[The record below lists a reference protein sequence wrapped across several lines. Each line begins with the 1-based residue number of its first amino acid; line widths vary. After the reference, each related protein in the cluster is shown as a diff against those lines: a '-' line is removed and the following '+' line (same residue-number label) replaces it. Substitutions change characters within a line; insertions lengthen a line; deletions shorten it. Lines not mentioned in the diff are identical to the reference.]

1 MLDLHIFKKILSP
14 SVFVHSPTAHVPNAG
29 LGHALASSDATL
41 DLRICRLFF
50 STFPFMAEKTLLL
63 LDSFALAFR
72 MFYAYSQN
80 PLVNSKGEDVSMM
93 HGYWGAVLRILA
105 KHKPTHFAI
114 ARDVAHTK
122 TFRHELYPDYKA
134 NRGPMPEE
142 MAAQMPLLCES
153 MEASGIPLLSEP
165 GYEADDVMASAAE
178 AAVNAGFDHVVIISK
193 DKDMSQIVTDKIHL
207 FHLEKGAD
215 GIDFGPQQVLE
226 KYGIPPEKI
235 RDYLALMGDSSD
247 NVPGVPKVG
256 PKTAIQLLTEY
267 GDMDN
272 IYANLD
278 NIKKKGL
285 HDNLANN
292 KEQAFLSR
300 ELVTLQTK
308 RAYHGNLDAL
318 EFCGL
323 HSDTLEGIFR
333 EHEINSLI
341 RLLENVPSK
350 TGFVR
355 NEDGSDEGSNSS
367 ECGCNDES
375 GDSAKVQKASF
386 PADLPPTYICVD
398 NEKIFEQMKKEF
410 DAATEIGIDTET
422 DGLDPMQCNIVGLC
436 LAAAEKDGSV
446 PKGYYVPLG
455 HTDDIGFPYPSGK
468 GGNFDFNVIKNWL
481 IDFWHDSCEPA
492 TEKSSDSS
500 DNKQRRALVFHNAKF
515 DLHVLARTF
524 GLTQKEIDSA
534 NIVDTLIAAWML
546 SPGQTG
552 LGLDNQVM
560 QLLQHEMIPIENLIG
575 RGKNQITFNR
585 VNIKDATEYGAE
597 DAVYTLRLWKPLRT
611 KLQKYDYEKYF
622 FSQEMP
628 LLKVLYQMEG
638 VGAFVDTKI
647 LKKLETDLQH
657 RIEKLEKEICDMAGC
672 EFNIGSPKQLGEVL
686 FDTLGLPEIKK
697 RSTDAAVLEELSFRA
712 AHPIVFAVIEYRE
725 LKKMQSTYVSVLPTL
740 VNPDTKRIHTSFIQW
755 GTATGRLSSR
765 DPNLQNIPVRSELGK
780 QIRAAF
786 VPQNPSNVILAVDY
800 SQIELR
806 MLAHLS
812 GDEALIESY
821 KEGIDIHART
831 AAAINRVNIDDVTAD
846 MRRDAKVVNF
856 GVLYGM
862 TAFRLSR
869 DLKIPMGQAKS
880 FIDGYFEMYQ
890 GVQKFIED
898 TKAAAHRDGYVET
911 LSGRRRYI
919 AGIDSSDRMESQMA
933 ERMAVN
939 TPVQGSAADL
949 IKIAMIRIQK
959 RINDENL
966 PLRMMLQVHDEL
978 VFECPKDQV
987 EELSAMVKSEM
998 EGAMELKVPLVASVG
1013 FGKNWL
1019 EAH

>member
-1 MLDLHIFKKILSP
+1 
-14 SVFVHSPTAHVPNAG
+14 
-29 LGHALASSDATL
+29 
-41 DLRICRLFF
+41 
-50 STFPFMAEKTLLL
+50 MAEKTLLL

-178 AAVNAGFDHVVIISK
+178 AAVKAGFDHVVIISK

-318 EFCGL
+318 EFCGI
-323 HSDTLEGIFR
+323 HSDTLENIFR

-355 NEDGSDEGSNSS
+355 KDDSDGDESRGTFEGSSDNA
-367 ECGCNDES
+367 S
-375 GDSAKVQKASF
+375 GDSAKVTKASF
-386 PADLPPTYICVD
+386 PADIPPTYICVD
-398 NEKIFEQMKKEF
+398 SDETFEQMKKEF
-410 DAATEIGIDTET
+410 DKATEIGIDTET
-422 DGLDPMQCNIVGLC
+422 DGLDPMQCSIVGLC
-436 LAAAEKDGSV
+436 LAATAKDGSV
-446 PKGYYVPLG
+446 PKGYYIPLG
-455 HTDDIGFPYPSGK
+455 HTDDIGFPYPAGK
-468 GGNFDFNVIKNWL
+468 GGNFDFNATKKWFIE
-481 IDFWHDSCEPA
+481 FWNDSCD
-492 TEKSSDSS
+492 TK
-500 DNKQRRALVFHNAKF
+500 RALVFHNAKF

-524 GLTQKEIDSA
+524 GLTQKQIDSA
-534 NIVDTLIAAWML
+534 NIIDTLIAAWML

-585 VNIKDATEYGAE
+585 TPIKDATEYGAE
-597 DAVYTLRLWKPLRT
+597 DAVYTLRLWAPLRA

-765 DPNLQNIPVRSELGK
+765 DPNLQNIPVRSDLGK

-786 VPQNPSNVILAVDY
+786 VPQNPNNVILAVDY

-831 AAAINRVNIDDVTAD
+831 AAAINRVSLENVTAD

-869 DLKIPMGQAKS
+869 DLKIPMAQAKS

-890 GVQKFIED
+890 GVQKFIDE

-987 EELSAMVKSEM
+987 EKLSQMVKSEM

>member
-1 MLDLHIFKKILSP
+1 MP
-14 SVFVHSPTAHVPNAG
+14 
-29 LGHALASSDATL
+29 
-41 DLRICRLFF
+41 
-50 STFPFMAEKTLLL
+50 EKTLLL
-63 LDSFALAFR
+63 LDSYALAFR

-80 PLVNSKGEDVSMM
+80 PLKNSQGEEVSMM

-142 MAAQMPLLCES
+142 MAAQMPLLGES
-153 MEASGIPLLSEP
+153 LEASGIPLLSEP
-165 GYEADDVMASAAE
+165 GYEADDVMASTAM
-178 AAVNAGFDHVVIISK
+178 AAVEAGFDHVVILSK

-207 FHLEKGAD
+207 FHLTKGAD
-215 GIDFGPQQVLE
+215 GIDFGPEQVLE
-226 KYGIPPEKI
+226 KYGLPPEKI
-235 RDYLALMGDSSD
+235 RDYLALMGDASD

-256 PKTAIQLLTEY
+256 PKTAIQLLNDF

-272 IYANLD
+272 LYANLD
-278 NIKKKGL
+278 KVTKKGL
-285 HDNLANN
+285 HDNLENN
-292 KEQAFLSR
+292 REKAFLSR

-308 RAYHGNLDAL
+308 RAFSGNLDTL
-318 EFCGL
+318 EYNGL
-323 HSDTLEGIFR
+323 HVDTLAQMFKD
-333 EHEINSLI
+333 HEINSLL
-341 RLLENVPSK
+341 RLLEGIPSK

-355 NEDGSDEGSNSS
+355 ESDGTGSADGLTGA
-367 ECGCNDES
+367 EVERAD
-375 GDSAKVQKASF
+375 F
-386 PADLPPTYICVD
+386 PVDVPPTYICVD
-398 NEKIFEQMKKEF
+398 TDEIFEQMKAEF
-410 DAATEIGIDTET
+410 AAASAVGIDTET
-422 DGLDPMQCNIVGLC
+422 DGLDPMQCNLVGLC
-436 LAAAEKDGSV
+436 LSADPA
-446 PKGYYVPLG
+446 KGYYIPLG
-455 HTDDIGFPYPSGK
+455 HSDEIGFPLSTGPK
-468 GGNFDFNVIKNWL
+468 GNYDLNKVKAWFSEFI
-481 IDFWHDSCEPA
+481 A
-492 TEKSSDSS
+492 
-500 DNKQRRALVFHNAKF
+500 DNSRELVFHNAKF

-524 GLTQKEIDSA
+524 KIPQNAIDNA
-534 NIVDTLIAAWML
+534 NLIDTLIAAWML
-546 SPGQTG
+546 SPGQSG

-560 QLLQHEMIPIENLIG
+560 QRLQHEMIPIENLIG

-597 DAVYTLRLWKPLRT
+597 DAVYTLRLWEPLKKELE
-611 KLQKYDYEKYF
+611 KLDYVKYF
-622 FSQEMP
+622 FEQEMP
-628 LLKVLYQMEG
+628 LLKVLFQMESVG
-638 VGAFVDTKI
+638 VAIDVPA
-647 LKKLETDLQH
+647 LKTLEQELQR
-657 RIEKLEKEICDMAGC
+657 RIENLEKEICDMAGF

-697 RSTDAAVLEELSFRA
+697 RSTDAVVLEELSYKA
-712 AHPIVFAVIEYRE
+712 PHPIVFAVIEYRE
-725 LKKMQSTYVSVLPTL
+725 LKKMQSTYITVLPTL

-765 DPNLQNIPVRSELGK
+765 DPNLQNIPVRSDLGK
-780 QIRAAF
+780 KIRASF
-786 VPQNPSNVILAVDY
+786 VPQSKDNVILAVDY

-831 AAAINRVNIDDVTAD
+831 AAAIYGVKLDEVNSD

-869 DLKIPMGQAKS
+869 DLKIPMSQAKD
-880 FIDGYFEMYQ
+880 FITGYFDMYK
-890 GVQKFIED
+890 GVQQYIED
-898 TKAAAHRDGYVET
+898 IKAAAHRDGYVET

-959 RINDENL
+959 RINEENL
-966 PLRMMLQVHDEL
+966 PLKMMLQVHDEL
-978 VFECPKDQV
+978 VFECPRDQV
-987 EELSAMVKSEM
+987 EPMSQMVKAEM
-998 EGAMELKVPLVASVG
+998 EGAMQLKVPLVASVG
-1013 FGKNWL
+1013 FGENWL

>member
-1 MLDLHIFKKILSP
+1 MP
-14 SVFVHSPTAHVPNAG
+14 
-29 LGHALASSDATL
+29 
-41 DLRICRLFF
+41 
-50 STFPFMAEKTLLL
+50 EKTLLL
-63 LDSFALAFR
+63 LDSYALAFR

-80 PLVNSKGEDVSMM
+80 PLKNSQGEEVSMM

-142 MAAQMPLLCES
+142 MAAQMPLLGES
-153 MEASGIPLLSEP
+153 LEASGIPLLSEP
-165 GYEADDVMASAAE
+165 GYEADDVMASTAM
-178 AAVNAGFDHVVIISK
+178 AAVEAGFDHVVILSK
-193 DKDMSQIVTDKIHL
+193 DKDMSQIVSDKIHL
-207 FHLEKGAD
+207 FHLTKGAD
-215 GIDFGPQQVLE
+215 GIDFGPEQVFE
-226 KYGIPPEKI
+226 KYGLPPEKI
-235 RDYLALMGDSSD
+235 RDYLALMGDASD

-256 PKTAIQLLTEY
+256 PKTAIQLLNDF

-272 IYANLD
+272 LYANLD
-278 NIKKKGL
+278 KVTKKGL
-285 HDNLANN
+285 HDNLENN
-292 KEQAFLSR
+292 REKAFLSR

-308 RAYHGNLDAL
+308 RAFSGNLDTL
-318 EFCGL
+318 EYNGL
-323 HSDTLEGIFR
+323 HVDTLAQMFKD
-333 EHEINSLI
+333 HEINSLL
-341 RLLENVPSK
+341 RLLEGIPSK

-355 NEDGSDEGSNSS
+355 ESDGTESS
-367 ECGCNDES
+367 
-375 GDSAKVQKASF
+375 DSANGDAVVSADF
-386 PADLPPTYICVD
+386 PVDVPPTYICVD
-398 NEKIFEQMKKEF
+398 TDEIFEQMKAEF
-410 DAATEIGIDTET
+410 AVASTVGIDTET
-422 DGLDPMQCNIVGLC
+422 DGLDPMQCNLVGLC
-436 LAAAEKDGSV
+436 LSADPA
-446 PKGYYVPLG
+446 KGYYIPLG
-455 HTDDIGFPYPSGK
+455 HSDEIGFPLSTGPK
-468 GGNFDFNVIKNWL
+468 GNYDL
-481 IDFWHDSCEPA
+481 
-492 TEKSSDSS
+492 
-500 DNKQRRALVFHNAKF
+500 NKVKAWFSEFIQSPRELVFHNAKF

-524 GLTQKEIDSA
+524 KIPQSAIDNA
-534 NIVDTLIAAWML
+534 NLIDTLIAAWML
-546 SPGQTG
+546 SPGQSG

-560 QLLQHEMIPIENLIG
+560 QRLQHEMIPIENLIG

-597 DAVYTLRLWKPLRT
+597 DAVYTLRLWEPLRRELE
-611 KLQKYDYEKYF
+611 KLDYVKYF
-622 FSQEMP
+622 FEQEMP
-628 LLKVLYQMEG
+628 LLKVLFQMESVG
-638 VGAFVDTKI
+638 VAIDVPA
-647 LKKLETDLQH
+647 LKTLEQELQR
-657 RIEKLEKEICDMAGC
+657 RIENLEKEICDMAGF

-697 RSTDAAVLEELSFRA
+697 RSTDAVVLEELSFKA
-712 AHPIVFAVIEYRE
+712 PHPIVFAVIEYRE
-725 LKKMQSTYVSVLPTL
+725 LKKMQSTYITVLPTL

-765 DPNLQNIPVRSELGK
+765 DPNLQNIPVRSDLGK
-780 QIRAAF
+780 KIRASF
-786 VPQNPSNVILAVDY
+786 VPQSKDNVILAVDY

-831 AAAINRVNIDDVTAD
+831 AAAIYGVKLDEVNSD

-869 DLKIPMGQAKS
+869 DLKIPMSQAKD
-880 FIDGYFEMYQ
+880 FITGYFDMYQ
-890 GVQKFIED
+890 GVQQYIED
-898 TKAAAHRDGYVET
+898 IKAAAHRDGYVET

-959 RINDENL
+959 RINEENL
-966 PLRMMLQVHDEL
+966 PLKMMLQVHDEL
-978 VFECPKDQV
+978 VFECPRDQV
-987 EELSAMVKSEM
+987 EPMSQMVKAEM
-998 EGAMELKVPLVASVG
+998 EGAMQLKVPLVASVG
-1013 FGKNWL
+1013 FGENWL
-1019 EAH
+1019 VAH

>member
-1 MLDLHIFKKILSP
+1 MP
-14 SVFVHSPTAHVPNAG
+14 
-29 LGHALASSDATL
+29 
-41 DLRICRLFF
+41 
-50 STFPFMAEKTLLL
+50 EKTLLL
-63 LDSFALAFR
+63 LDSYALAFR

-80 PLVNSKGEDVSMM
+80 PLKNSQGEEVSMM

-142 MAAQMPLLCES
+142 MAAQMPLLGES
-153 MEASGIPLLSEP
+153 LEASGIPLLSEP
-165 GYEADDVMASAAE
+165 GYEADDVMASTAM
-178 AAVNAGFDHVVIISK
+178 AAVEAGFDHVVILSK

-207 FHLEKGAD
+207 FHLTKGAD
-215 GIDFGPQQVLE
+215 GIDFGPEQVLE
-226 KYGIPPEKI
+226 KYGLPPEKI
-235 RDYLALMGDSSD
+235 RDYLALMGDASD

-256 PKTAIQLLTEY
+256 PKTAIQLLNDF

-272 IYANLD
+272 LYANLD
-278 NIKKKGL
+278 KVTKKGL
-285 HDNLANN
+285 HDNLENN
-292 KEQAFLSR
+292 REKAFLSR

-308 RAYHGNLDAL
+308 RAFSGNLDTL
-318 EFCGL
+318 EYNGL
-323 HSDTLEGIFR
+323 HVDTLAQMFKD
-333 EHEINSLI
+333 HEINSLL
-341 RLLENVPSK
+341 RLLEGIPSK

-355 NEDGSDEGSNSS
+355 ESDGTESS
-367 ECGCNDES
+367 
-375 GDSAKVQKASF
+375 DSANGDAVVSADF
-386 PADLPPTYICVD
+386 PVDVPPTYICVD
-398 NEKIFEQMKKEF
+398 TDEIFEQMKAEF
-410 DAATEIGIDTET
+410 AVASTVGIDTET
-422 DGLDPMQCNIVGLC
+422 DGLDPMQCNLVGLC
-436 LAAAEKDGSV
+436 LSADPA
-446 PKGYYVPLG
+446 KGYYIPLG
-455 HTDDIGFPYPSGK
+455 HSDEIGFPLSTGPK
-468 GGNFDFNVIKNWL
+468 GNYDL
-481 IDFWHDSCEPA
+481 
-492 TEKSSDSS
+492 
-500 DNKQRRALVFHNAKF
+500 NKVKAWFSEFIQSPRELVFHNAKF

-524 GLTQKEIDSA
+524 KIPQSAIDNA
-534 NIVDTLIAAWML
+534 NLIDTLIAAWML
-546 SPGQTG
+546 SPGQSG

-560 QLLQHEMIPIENLIG
+560 QRLQHEMIPIENLIG

-597 DAVYTLRLWKPLRT
+597 DAVYTLRLWEPLRRELE
-611 KLQKYDYEKYF
+611 KLDYVKYF
-622 FSQEMP
+622 FEQEMP
-628 LLKVLYQMEG
+628 LLKVLFQMESVG
-638 VGAFVDTKI
+638 VAIDVPA
-647 LKKLETDLQH
+647 LKTLEQELQR
-657 RIEKLEKEICDMAGC
+657 RIENLEKEICDMAGF

-697 RSTDAAVLEELSFRA
+697 RSTDAVVLEELSFKA
-712 AHPIVFAVIEYRE
+712 PHPIVFAVIEYRE
-725 LKKMQSTYVSVLPTL
+725 LKKMQSTYITVLPTL

-765 DPNLQNIPVRSELGK
+765 DPNLQNIPVRSDLGK
-780 QIRAAF
+780 KIRASF
-786 VPQNPSNVILAVDY
+786 VPQSKDNVILAVDY

-831 AAAINRVNIDDVTAD
+831 AAAIYGVKLDEVNSD

-869 DLKIPMGQAKS
+869 DLKIPMSQAKD
-880 FIDGYFEMYQ
+880 FITGYFDMYQ
-890 GVQKFIED
+890 GVQQYIED
-898 TKAAAHRDGYVET
+898 IKAAAHRDGYVET

-959 RINDENL
+959 RINEENL
-966 PLRMMLQVHDEL
+966 PLKMMLQVHDEL
-978 VFECPKDQV
+978 VFECPRDQV
-987 EELSAMVKSEM
+987 EPMSQMVKAEM
-998 EGAMELKVPLVASVG
+998 EGAMQLKVPLVASVG
-1013 FGKNWL
+1013 FGENWL
-1019 EAH
+1019 VAH

>member
-1 MLDLHIFKKILSP
+1 
-14 SVFVHSPTAHVPNAG
+14 
-29 LGHALASSDATL
+29 
-41 DLRICRLFF
+41 
-50 STFPFMAEKTLLL
+50 MAEKTLLL
-63 LDSFALAFR
+63 LDSYALAFR

-80 PLVNSKGEDVSMM
+80 PLKNSKDEDVSMM

-142 MAAQMPLLCES
+142 MAAQMPLLGES
-153 MEASGIPLLSEP
+153 LEASGIPLLSEP
-165 GYEADDVMASAAE
+165 GYEADDVMASTAVAAAE
-178 AAVNAGFDHVVIISK
+178 AGFDRILIISK
-193 DKDMSQIVTDKIHL
+193 DKDMSQIVNDKIHL

-215 GIDFGPQQVLE
+215 GIDFGPEQVVE
-226 KYGIPPEKI
+226 KYGLPPEKI
-235 RDYLALMGDSSD
+235 RDYLALMGDASD

-256 PKTAIQLLTEY
+256 PKTAIQLLEEF

-272 IYANLD
+272 IYANID

-292 KEQAFLSR
+292 REQAFLSR

-308 RAYHGNLDAL
+308 RAFSGNLDAL
-318 EFCGL
+318 EYNGI
-323 HSDTLEGIFR
+323 HVDTLAEMFK
-333 EHEINSLI
+333 EHEINSLL
-341 RLLENVPSK
+341 RLLENIPSK
-350 TGFVR
+350 TGFVKG
-355 NEDGSDEGSNSS
+355 EGSD
-367 ECGCNDES
+367 
-375 GDSAKVQKASF
+375 SASAVDGAAAEVVR
-386 PADLPPTYICVD
+386 ADFDLPKDVPPTYICVD
-398 NEKIFEQMKKEF
+398 SSEVFEQMKSEF
-410 DAATEIGIDTET
+410 AASSLIGVDTET

-436 LAAAEKDGSV
+436 LAATDSSDPDGKVS
-446 PKGYYVPLG
+446 KGYYIPLN
-455 HTDDIGFPYPSGK
+455 HTDEIGFPLPAGK
-468 GGNFDFNVIKNWL
+468 NGNFDLNLAKNWFVEL
-481 IDFWHDSCEPA
+481 FTDAIPVNEGQP
-492 TEKSSDSS
+492 
-500 DNKQRRALVFHNAKF
+500 RRAFVFHNAKF
-515 DLHVLARTF
+515 DLHVLARAF
-524 GLTQKEIDSA
+524 GLTIAQIEKA
-534 NIVDTLIAAWML
+534 NIIDTLIAAWML
-546 SPGQTG
+546 SPGATG

-560 QLLQHEMIPIENLIG
+560 QILQHEMIPIENLIG

-585 VNIKDATEYGAE
+585 VPVKAATEYGAE
-597 DAVYTLRLWKPLRT
+597 DAVYTLRLWAPLQK
-611 KLQKYDYEKYF
+611 KLQAYDYERYF
-622 FSQEMP
+622 FEQEMP
-628 LLKVLYQMEG
+628 LLKVLFQMETEG
-638 VGAFVDTKI
+638 IAIDVPT
-647 LKKLETDLQH
+647 LKRLEQELER
-657 RIEKLEKEICDMAGC
+657 RIQNLEKEICDMAGC

-697 RSTDAAVLEELSFRA
+697 RSTDAAVLEELSFKT
-712 AHPIVFAVIEYRE
+712 AHPIVFSIIEYRE
-725 LKKMQSTYVSVLPTL
+725 LKKMQSTYISVLPTL
-740 VNPDTKRIHTSFIQW
+740 VNPETKRIHTSFIQW

-765 DPNLQNIPVRSELGK
+765 DPNLQNIPVRSDLGK
-780 QIRAAF
+780 KIRAAF
-786 VPQNPSNVILAVDY
+786 VPQNPDNVILAVDY

-812 GDEALIESY
+812 GDEALIDSY
-821 KEGIDIHART
+821 KNEIDIHART
-831 AAAINRVNIDDVTAD
+831 AAAIYGVPLENVTSD

-869 DLKIPMGQAKS
+869 DLKIPMGQAKD
-880 FIDGYFEMYQ
+880 FITGYFDMYQ
-890 GVQKFIED
+890 GVQNFID
-898 TKAAAHRDGYVET
+898 STKACAHRDGYVET

-959 RINDENL
+959 RINDEQL

-987 EELSAMVKSEM
+987 DTLAAMVKSEM
-998 EGAMELKVPLVASVG
+998 ENAMQLQVPLVASVG
-1013 FGKNWL
+1013 FGENWL
-1019 EAH
+1019 IAH

>member
-1 MLDLHIFKKILSP
+1 MP
-14 SVFVHSPTAHVPNAG
+14 
-29 LGHALASSDATL
+29 
-41 DLRICRLFF
+41 
-50 STFPFMAEKTLLL
+50 EKTLLL
-63 LDSFALAFR
+63 LDSYALAFR

-80 PLVNSKGEDVSMM
+80 PLKNSQGEEVSMM

-142 MAAQMPLLCES
+142 MAAQMPLLGES
-153 MEASGIPLLSEP
+153 LEASGIPLLSEP
-165 GYEADDVMASAAE
+165 GYEADDVMASTAM
-178 AAVNAGFDHVVIISK
+178 AAVEAGFDHVVILSK

-207 FHLEKGAD
+207 FHLTKGAD
-215 GIDFGPQQVLE
+215 GIDFGPEQVLE
-226 KYGIPPEKI
+226 KYGLPPEKI
-235 RDYLALMGDSSD
+235 RDYLALMGDTSD

-256 PKTAIQLLTEY
+256 PKTAIQLLNDF

-272 IYANLD
+272 LYANLD
-278 NIKKKGL
+278 KVTKKGL
-285 HDNLANN
+285 HDNLENN
-292 KEQAFLSR
+292 REKAFLSR

-308 RAYHGNLDAL
+308 RAFSGNLDTL
-318 EFCGL
+318 EYNGL
-323 HSDTLEGIFR
+323 HVDTLAQMFKD
-333 EHEINSLI
+333 HEINSLL
-341 RLLENVPSK
+341 RLLEGIPSK

-355 NEDGSDEGSNSS
+355 ESDGTESS
-367 ECGCNDES
+367 
-375 GDSAKVQKASF
+375 DSANGDAVVSADF
-386 PADLPPTYICVD
+386 PVDVPPTYICVD
-398 NEKIFEQMKKEF
+398 TDEIFEQMKAEF
-410 DAATEIGIDTET
+410 AAASTVGIDTET
-422 DGLDPMQCNIVGLC
+422 DGLDPMQCNLVGLC
-436 LAAAEKDGSV
+436 LSADPA
-446 PKGYYVPLG
+446 KGYYIPLG
-455 HTDDIGFPYPSGK
+455 HSDEIGFPLPTGPK
-468 GGNFDFNVIKNWL
+468 GNYDL
-481 IDFWHDSCEPA
+481 
-492 TEKSSDSS
+492 
-500 DNKQRRALVFHNAKF
+500 NKVKAWFSEFIQSPRELVFHNAKF

-524 GLTQKEIDSA
+524 KIPQSAIDNA
-534 NIVDTLIAAWML
+534 NLIDTLIAAWML
-546 SPGQTG
+546 SPGQSG

-560 QLLQHEMIPIENLIG
+560 QRLQHEMIPIENLIG

-597 DAVYTLRLWKPLRT
+597 DAVYTLRLWEPLRRELE
-611 KLQKYDYEKYF
+611 KLDYVKYF
-622 FSQEMP
+622 FEQEMP
-628 LLKVLYQMEG
+628 LLKVLFQMESVG
-638 VGAFVDTKI
+638 VAIDVPA
-647 LKKLETDLQH
+647 LKTLEQELQR
-657 RIEKLEKEICDMAGC
+657 RIENLEKEICDMAGF

-697 RSTDAAVLEELSFRA
+697 RSTDAVVLEELSFKA
-712 AHPIVFAVIEYRE
+712 PHPIVFAVIEYRE
-725 LKKMQSTYVSVLPTL
+725 LKKMQSTYITVLPTL

-765 DPNLQNIPVRSELGK
+765 DPNLQNIPVRSDLGK
-780 QIRAAF
+780 KIRASF
-786 VPQNPSNVILAVDY
+786 VPQSKDNVILAVDY

-831 AAAINRVNIDDVTAD
+831 AAAIYGVKLDEVNSD

-869 DLKIPMGQAKS
+869 DLKIPMSQAKD
-880 FIDGYFEMYQ
+880 FITGYFDMYQ
-890 GVQKFIED
+890 GVQQYIED
-898 TKAAAHRDGYVET
+898 IKAAAHRDGYVET

-959 RINDENL
+959 RINAEHL
-966 PLRMMLQVHDEL
+966 PLKMMLQVHDEL
-978 VFECPKDQV
+978 VFECPRDQV
-987 EELSAMVKSEM
+987 EPMSQMVKAEM
-998 EGAMELKVPLVASVG
+998 EGAMQLKVPLVASVG
-1013 FGKNWL
+1013 FGENWL

>member
-1 MLDLHIFKKILSP
+1 MS
-14 SVFVHSPTAHVPNAG
+14 
-29 LGHALASSDATL
+29 
-41 DLRICRLFF
+41 
-50 STFPFMAEKTLLL
+50 EKTLLL
-63 LDSFALAFR
+63 LDSYALAFR

-122 TFRHELYPDYKA
+122 TFRHDLYPDYKA

-142 MAAQMPLLCES
+142 MAVQMPLLGES
-153 MEASGIPLLSEP
+153 LDASGIPLLSEP
-165 GYEADDVMASAAE
+165 GYEADDVMASVAT
-178 AAVNAGFDHVVIISK
+178 AAVEAGFDHVVILSK
-193 DKDMSQIVTDKIHL
+193 DKDMSQIVSDKIHL
-207 FHLEKGAD
+207 FHLTKGAD
-215 GIDFGPQQVLE
+215 GIDFGPAQVVE
-226 KYGIPPEKI
+226 KYGLPPEKI
-235 RDYLALMGDSSD
+235 RDYLALMGDASD

-256 PKTAIQLLTEY
+256 PKTAIQLLTDY

-272 IYANLD
+272 LYANLD
-278 NIKKKGL
+278 KITKKGL

-292 KEQAFLSR
+292 REKAFLSR

-308 RAYHGNLDAL
+308 RAFSGNLDAL
-318 EFCGL
+318 EYNGI
-323 HSDTLEGIFR
+323 HVDTLAGIFKD
-333 EHEINSLI
+333 HEINSLL
-341 RLLENVPSK
+341 RLLENVPGK
-350 TGFVR
+350 AGFVR
-355 NEDGSDEGSNSS
+355 NEDSVGDAASDAAEGV
-367 ECGCNDES
+367 EMAD
-375 GDSAKVQKASF
+375 F
-386 PADLPPTYICVD
+386 PATTPKDILPEYICVD
-398 NEKIFEQMKKEF
+398 NEKKFEQMKEEF
-410 DAATEIGIDTET
+410 AAASEIGVDTET
-422 DGLDPMQCNIVGLC
+422 DGLDSMTCKLVGLC
-436 LAAAEKDGSV
+436 LAAANQDGSV
-446 PKGYYVPLG
+446 TKGYYIPLG
-455 HTDDIGFPYPSGK
+455 HTDDIGFPL
-468 GGNFDFNVIKNWL
+468 GNFDEAAVKKWFL
-481 IDFWHDSCEPA
+481 AFWDESCEVMEGKP
-492 TEKSSDSS
+492 
-500 DNKQRRALVFHNAKF
+500 RRALVFHNAKF
-515 DLHVLARTF
+515 DLHVLARNL
-524 GLTQKEIDSA
+524 GLTLEQIGA
-534 NIVDTLIAAWML
+534 AQIVDTLIAAWML

-560 QLLQHEMIPIENLIG
+560 QRLQHEMIPIENLIG

-585 VNIKDATEYGAE
+585 VPVKAAAEYGAE
-597 DAVYTLRLWKPLRT
+597 DAVYTLRLWAP
-611 KLQKYDYEKYF
+611 LQKELQKMDYEKF
-622 FSQEMP
+622 FYSQEMP

-638 VGAFVDTKI
+638 VGAFVDTAA
-647 LKKLETDLQH
+647 LKSLEVELER
-657 RIEKLEKEICDMAGC
+657 RIQNLEKEICDMAGL

-686 FDTLGLPEIKK
+686 FDTLGLPQIKK
-697 RSTDAAVLEELSFRA
+697 RSTDAAVLEELSEKA
-712 AHPIVFAVIEYRE
+712 PHPIVFAIIEYRE
-725 LKKMQSTYVSVLPTL
+725 LKKMQSTYITVLPTL
-740 VNPDTKRIHTSFIQW
+740 VNRETKRIHTSFIQW

-765 DPNLQNIPVRSELGK
+765 DPNLQNIPVRSDLGK
-780 QIRAAF
+780 KIRAAF
-786 VPQNPSNVILAVDY
+786 VPQDENNVILAVDY

-831 AAAINRVNIDDVTAD
+831 AAAIYGINLEGVTAD

-869 DLKIPMGQAKS
+869 DLKIPMSQARD
-880 FIDGYFEMYQ
+880 FIDGYFGMYR
-890 GVQKFIED
+890 GVQKFIDD

-949 IKIAMIRIQK
+949 IKIAMIRIQE
-959 RINDENL
+959 RINREKL
-966 PLRMMLQVHDEL
+966 PLKMMLQVHDEL
-978 VFECPKDQV
+978 VFECPKDRL
-987 EELSAMVKSEM
+987 EELSAMVKAEM

-1013 FGKNWL
+1013 YGKNWL

>member
-1 MLDLHIFKKILSP
+1 MP
-14 SVFVHSPTAHVPNAG
+14 
-29 LGHALASSDATL
+29 
-41 DLRICRLFF
+41 
-50 STFPFMAEKTLLL
+50 EKTLLL
-63 LDSFALAFR
+63 LDSYALAFR

-80 PLVNSKGEDVSMM
+80 PLKNSQGEEVSMM

-142 MAAQMPLLCES
+142 MAAQMPLLGES
-153 MEASGIPLLSEP
+153 LEASGIPLLSEP
-165 GYEADDVMASAAE
+165 GYEADDVMASTAM
-178 AAVNAGFDHVVIISK
+178 AAVEAGFDHVVILSK

-207 FHLEKGAD
+207 FHLTKGAD
-215 GIDFGPQQVLE
+215 GIDFGPEQVLE
-226 KYGIPPEKI
+226 KYGLPPEKI
-235 RDYLALMGDSSD
+235 RDYLALMGDASD

-256 PKTAIQLLTEY
+256 PKTAIQLLNDF

-272 IYANLD
+272 LYANLD
-278 NIKKKGL
+278 KVTKKGL
-285 HDNLANN
+285 HDNLENN
-292 KEQAFLSR
+292 REKAFLSR

-308 RAYHGNLDAL
+308 RAFSGNLDTL
-318 EFCGL
+318 EYNGL
-323 HSDTLEGIFR
+323 HVDTLAQMFKD
-333 EHEINSLI
+333 HEINSLL
-341 RLLENVPSK
+341 RLLEGIPSK

-355 NEDGSDEGSNSS
+355 ESDGTESS
-367 ECGCNDES
+367 
-375 GDSAKVQKASF
+375 DSANGDAVVSADF
-386 PADLPPTYICVD
+386 PVDVPPTYICVD
-398 NEKIFEQMKKEF
+398 TDEIFEQMKAEF
-410 DAATEIGIDTET
+410 AAASTVGIDTET
-422 DGLDPMQCNIVGLC
+422 DGLDPMQCNLVGLC
-436 LAAAEKDGSV
+436 LSADPA
-446 PKGYYVPLG
+446 KGYYIPLG
-455 HTDDIGFPYPSGK
+455 HSDEIGFPLPTGPK
-468 GGNFDFNVIKNWL
+468 GNYDL
-481 IDFWHDSCEPA
+481 
-492 TEKSSDSS
+492 
-500 DNKQRRALVFHNAKF
+500 NKVKAWFSEFIQSPRELVFHNAKF
-515 DLHVLARTF
+515 DLHVLARAF
-524 GLTQKEIDSA
+524 KIPQSVIDNA
-534 NIVDTLIAAWML
+534 NLIDTLIAAWML
-546 SPGQTG
+546 SPGQSG

-560 QLLQHEMIPIENLIG
+560 QRLQHEMIPIENLIG

-597 DAVYTLRLWKPLRT
+597 DAVYTLRLWEPLKKELE
-611 KLQKYDYEKYF
+611 KLDYVKYF
-622 FSQEMP
+622 FEQEMP
-628 LLKVLYQMEG
+628 LLKVLFQMESVG
-638 VGAFVDTKI
+638 VAIDVPA
-647 LKKLETDLQH
+647 LKTLEQELQR
-657 RIEKLEKEICDMAGC
+657 RIENLEKEICDMAGF

-697 RSTDAAVLEELSFRA
+697 RSTDAVVLEELSFKA
-712 AHPIVFAVIEYRE
+712 PHPIVFAVIEYRE
-725 LKKMQSTYVSVLPTL
+725 LKKMQSTYITVLPTL

-765 DPNLQNIPVRSELGK
+765 DPNLQNIPVRSDLGK
-780 QIRAAF
+780 KIRASF
-786 VPQNPSNVILAVDY
+786 VPQSKDNVILAVDY

-831 AAAINRVNIDDVTAD
+831 AAAIYGVKLDEVNSD

-869 DLKIPMGQAKS
+869 DLKIPMSQAKD
-880 FIDGYFEMYQ
+880 FITGYFDMYQ
-890 GVQKFIED
+890 GVQQYIED
-898 TKAAAHRDGYVET
+898 IKAAAHRDGYVET

-959 RINDENL
+959 RINEENL
-966 PLRMMLQVHDEL
+966 PLKMMLQVHDEL
-978 VFECPKDQV
+978 VFECPRDQV
-987 EELSAMVKSEM
+987 EPMSQMVKAEM
-998 EGAMELKVPLVASVG
+998 EGAMQLKVPLVASVG
-1013 FGKNWL
+1013 FGENWL

>member
-1 MLDLHIFKKILSP
+1 MP
-14 SVFVHSPTAHVPNAG
+14 
-29 LGHALASSDATL
+29 
-41 DLRICRLFF
+41 
-50 STFPFMAEKTLLL
+50 EKTLLL
-63 LDSFALAFR
+63 LDSYALAFR

-80 PLVNSKGEDVSMM
+80 PLKNSQGEEVSMM

-142 MAAQMPLLCES
+142 MAAQMPLLGES
-153 MEASGIPLLSEP
+153 LEASGIPLLSEP
-165 GYEADDVMASAAE
+165 GYEADDVMASTAM
-178 AAVNAGFDHVVIISK
+178 AAVEAGFDHVVILSK

-207 FHLEKGAD
+207 FHLTKGAD
-215 GIDFGPQQVLE
+215 GIDFGPEQVLE
-226 KYGIPPEKI
+226 KYGLPPEKI
-235 RDYLALMGDSSD
+235 RDYLALMGDTSD

-256 PKTAIQLLTEY
+256 PKTAIQLLNDF

-272 IYANLD
+272 LYANLD
-278 NIKKKGL
+278 KVTKKGL
-285 HDNLANN
+285 HDNLENN
-292 KEQAFLSR
+292 REKAFLSR

-308 RAYHGNLDAL
+308 RAFSGNLDTL
-318 EFCGL
+318 EYNGL
-323 HSDTLEGIFR
+323 HVDTLAQMFKD
-333 EHEINSLI
+333 HEINSLL
-341 RLLENVPSK
+341 RLLEGIPSK

-355 NEDGSDEGSNSS
+355 ESDGTESS
-367 ECGCNDES
+367 
-375 GDSAKVQKASF
+375 DSANGDAVVSADF
-386 PADLPPTYICVD
+386 PVDVPPTYICVD
-398 NEKIFEQMKKEF
+398 TDEIFEQMKAEF
-410 DAATEIGIDTET
+410 AAASTVGIDTET
-422 DGLDPMQCNIVGLC
+422 DGLNPMQCNLVGLC
-436 LAAAEKDGSV
+436 LSADPA
-446 PKGYYVPLG
+446 KGYYIPLG
-455 HTDDIGFPYPSGK
+455 HSDEIGFPLPTGPK
-468 GGNFDFNVIKNWL
+468 GNYDL
-481 IDFWHDSCEPA
+481 
-492 TEKSSDSS
+492 
-500 DNKQRRALVFHNAKF
+500 NKVKAWFSEFIQSPRELVFHNAKF

-524 GLTQKEIDSA
+524 KIPQSAIDNA
-534 NIVDTLIAAWML
+534 NLIDTLIAAWML
-546 SPGQTG
+546 SPGQSG

-560 QLLQHEMIPIENLIG
+560 QRLQHEMIPIENLIG

-597 DAVYTLRLWKPLRT
+597 DAVYTLRLWEPLRRELE
-611 KLQKYDYEKYF
+611 KLDYVKYF
-622 FSQEMP
+622 FEQEMP
-628 LLKVLYQMEG
+628 LLKVLFQMESVG
-638 VGAFVDTKI
+638 VAIDVPA
-647 LKKLETDLQH
+647 LKTLEQELQR
-657 RIEKLEKEICDMAGC
+657 RIENLEKEICDMAGF

-697 RSTDAAVLEELSFRA
+697 RSTDAVVLEELSFKA
-712 AHPIVFAVIEYRE
+712 PHPIVFAVIEYRE
-725 LKKMQSTYVSVLPTL
+725 LKKMQSTYITVLPTL

-765 DPNLQNIPVRSELGK
+765 DPNLQNIPVRSDLGK
-780 QIRAAF
+780 KIRASF
-786 VPQNPSNVILAVDY
+786 VPQSKDNVILAVDY

-831 AAAINRVNIDDVTAD
+831 AAAIYGVKLDEVNSD

-869 DLKIPMGQAKS
+869 DLKIPMSQAKD
-880 FIDGYFEMYQ
+880 FITGYFDMYQ
-890 GVQKFIED
+890 GVQQYIED
-898 TKAAAHRDGYVET
+898 IKAAAHRDGYVET

-959 RINDENL
+959 RINAEHL
-966 PLRMMLQVHDEL
+966 PLKMMLLVHDEL
-978 VFECPKDQV
+978 VFECPRDQV
-987 EELSAMVKSEM
+987 EPMSQMVKAEM
-998 EGAMELKVPLVASVG
+998 EGAMQLKVPLVASVG
-1013 FGKNWL
+1013 FGENWL

>member
-1 MLDLHIFKKILSP
+1 
-14 SVFVHSPTAHVPNAG
+14 
-29 LGHALASSDATL
+29 
-41 DLRICRLFF
+41 
-50 STFPFMAEKTLLL
+50 MAEKTLLL

-80 PLVNSKGEDVSMM
+80 PLVNSKGEEVSMM

-153 MEASGIPLLSEP
+153 LEASGIPLLSEP

-318 EFCGL
+318 EFCGI
-323 HSDTLEGIFR
+323 HSDTLEGIFK

-355 NEDGSDEGSNSS
+355 NDGSDDSATGAENNGTS
-367 ECGCNDES
+367 DDAS
-375 GDSAKVQKASF
+375 GDSSNSKVVKASF
-386 PADLPPTYICVD
+386 PVDLPPTYICVD
-398 NEKIFEQMKKEF
+398 NDEVFEQMKKEF
-410 DAATEIGIDTET
+410 DEATEIGIDTET

-436 LAAAEKDGSV
+436 LAAAAKDGSV
-446 PKGYYVPLG
+446 SKGYYIPLG
-455 HTDDIGFPYPSGK
+455 HTDDIGFPYPAGK
-468 GGNFDFNVIKNWL
+468 GGNFDFNAIKKWFVE
-481 IDFWHDSCEPA
+481 FWNDSCTLPGDI
-492 TEKSSDSS
+492 SDSDS
-500 DNKQRRALVFHNAKF
+500 KQHGGDPKRSLVFHNAKF

-524 GLTQKEIDSA
+524 GLTQQQIDSA
-534 NIVDTLIAAWML
+534 NIIDTLIAAWML

-585 VNIKDATEYGAE
+585 TPIKDATEYGAE
-597 DAVYTLRLWKPLRT
+597 DAVYTLRLWAPLRA

-647 LKKLETDLQH
+647 LKKLQTDLEH

-697 RSTDAAVLEELSFRA
+697 RSTDAAVLEELSFRS

-725 LKKMQSTYVSVLPTL
+725 LKKMQSTYVSVLPTQAA
-740 VNPDTKRIHTSFIQW
+740 F
-755 GTATGRLSSR
+755 
-765 DPNLQNIPVRSELGK
+765 
-780 QIRAAF
+780 RAAT
-786 VPQNPSNVILAVDY
+786 
-800 SQIELR
+800 
-806 MLAHLS
+806 
-812 GDEALIESY
+812 
-821 KEGIDIHART
+821 RT
-831 AAAINRVNIDDVTAD
+831 CKT
-846 MRRDAKVVNF
+846 
-856 GVLYGM
+856 
-862 TAFRLSR
+862 S
-869 DLKIPMGQAKS
+869 P
-880 FIDGYFEMYQ
+880 
-890 GVQKFIED
+890 
-898 TKAAAHRDGYVET
+898 
-911 LSGRRRYI
+911 
-919 AGIDSSDRMESQMA
+919 
-933 ERMAVN
+933 
-939 TPVQGSAADL
+939 SAA
-949 IKIAMIRIQK
+949 
-959 RINDENL
+959 N
-966 PLRMMLQVHDEL
+966 
-978 VFECPKDQV
+978 
-987 EELSAMVKSEM
+987 SASKSAPHSFRRTRTM
-998 EGAMELKVPLVASVG
+998 
-1013 FGKNWL
+1013 
-1019 EAH
+1019 

>member
-1 MLDLHIFKKILSP
+1 
-14 SVFVHSPTAHVPNAG
+14 
-29 LGHALASSDATL
+29 
-41 DLRICRLFF
+41 
-50 STFPFMAEKTLLL
+50 MAEKTLLL
-63 LDSFALAFR
+63 LDSYALAFR

-80 PLVNSKGEDVSMM
+80 PLKNSQGEEVSMM

-142 MAAQMPLLCES
+142 MAAQMPLLGES
-153 MEASGIPLLSEP
+153 LEASGIPLLSEP
-165 GYEADDVMASAAE
+165 GYEADDVMASTAM
-178 AAVNAGFDHVVIISK
+178 AAVEAGFDHVVILSK
-193 DKDMSQIVTDKIHL
+193 DKDMSQIVSDKIHL
-207 FHLEKGAD
+207 FHLTKGAD
-215 GIDFGPQQVLE
+215 GIDFGPEQVLE
-226 KYGIPPEKI
+226 KYGLPPEKI
-235 RDYLALMGDSSD
+235 RDYLALMGDASD

-256 PKTAIQLLTEY
+256 PKTAIQLLNDY

-272 IYANLD
+272 LYANLD
-278 NIKKKGL
+278 KITKKGL
-285 HDNLANN
+285 HDNLENN
-292 KEQAFLSR
+292 REKAFLSR

-308 RAYHGNLDAL
+308 RAFSGNLDTL
-318 EFCGL
+318 EYNGL
-323 HSDTLEGIFR
+323 HVDTLAQMFKD
-333 EHEINSLI
+333 HEINSLL
-341 RLLENVPSK
+341 RLLEGIPSK

-355 NEDGSDEGSNSS
+355 EGDDAGSADSS
-367 ECGCNDES
+367 SSDAVS
-375 GDSAKVQKASF
+375 SADFAV
-386 PADLPPTYICVD
+386 DVPPPYICVD
-398 NEKIFEQMKKEF
+398 SDEVFEQMKAEF
-410 DAATEIGIDTET
+410 EASSLIGVDTET
-422 DGLDPMQCNIVGLC
+422 DGLDPMQCNLVGLC
-436 LAAAEKDGSV
+436 LAAADNDGKV
-446 PKGYYVPLG
+446 NKGYYIPLG
-455 HTDDIGFPYPSGK
+455 HSDEIGFPLPTGPK
-468 GGNFDFNVIKNWL
+468 GNYDLNKTKEWFCDIIKT
-481 IDFWHDSCEPA
+481 S
-492 TEKSSDSS
+492 
-500 DNKQRRALVFHNAKF
+500 RAFVFHNAKF
-515 DLHVLARTF
+515 DLHVLARAF
-524 GLTQKEIDSA
+524 KIPQAVIDNA
-534 NIVDTLIAAWML
+534 NIIDTLIAAWML
-546 SPGQTG
+546 SPGQSG

-560 QLLQHEMIPIENLIG
+560 QRLQHEMIPIENLIG

-585 VNIKDATEYGAE
+585 VLTKDATEYGAE
-597 DAVYTLRLWKPLRT
+597 DAVYTLRLWEPLKRELA
-611 KLQKYDYEKYF
+611 KLDYEKYF
-622 FSQEMP
+622 FEQEMP
-628 LLKVLYQMEG
+628 LLKVLYQMESVG
-638 VGAFVDTKI
+638 VAIDVPA
-647 LKKLETDLQH
+647 LKTLEQELAR
-657 RIEKLEKEICDMAGC
+657 RIANLEKEICDMAGV

-697 RSTDAAVLEELSFRA
+697 RSTDAVVLEELSYKA
-712 AHPIVFAVIEYRE
+712 PHPIVFAVIEYRE
-725 LKKMQSTYVSVLPTL
+725 LKKMQSTYISVLPTL

-765 DPNLQNIPVRSELGK
+765 DPNLQNIPVRSDLGK
-780 QIRAAF
+780 KIRAAF
-786 VPQNPSNVILAVDY
+786 VPQSKDNVILAVDY

-831 AAAINRVNIDDVTAD
+831 AAAIYGVKLDEVNSD

-869 DLKIPMGQAKS
+869 DLKIPMSQAKD
-880 FIDGYFEMYQ
+880 FITGYFDMYQ
-890 GVQKFIED
+890 GVQQYIED
-898 TKAAAHRDGYVET
+898 IKAAAHRDGYVET

-959 RINDENL
+959 RINAENL

-978 VFECPKDQV
+978 VFECPRDQV
-987 EELSAMVKSEM
+987 EPMSQIVKAEM
-998 EGAMELKVPLVASVG
+998 EGAMQLKVPLVASVG
-1013 FGKNWL
+1013 FGENWL

>member
-1 MLDLHIFKKILSP
+1 M
-14 SVFVHSPTAHVPNAG
+14 V
-29 LGHALASSDATL
+29 
-41 DLRICRLFF
+41 
-50 STFPFMAEKTLLL
+50 EKTLLL

-80 PLVNSKGEDVSMM
+80 PLVNSKGEEVSMM

-153 MEASGIPLLSEP
+153 LEASGIPLLSEP

-308 RAYHGNLDAL
+308 RAYSGNLDAL
-318 EFCGL
+318 EFCGI
-323 HSDTLEGIFR
+323 HSDTLEGIFK
-333 EHEINSLI
+333 EHEINSLV

-355 NEDGSDEGSNSS
+355 NSDSDSGDS
-367 ECGCNDES
+367 CGCNSPSASTSASSVYHS
-375 GDSAKVQKASF
+375 GSTNNKVGACTEPSRSKPAEP

-398 NEKIFEQMKKEF
+398 SDDVFEQMKKEF
-410 DAATEIGIDTET
+410 DEATEIGIDTET
-422 DGLDPMQCNIVGLC
+422 NGLDPMQCSIVGLC
-436 LAAAEKDGSV
+436 LAAAAKDGSV
-446 PKGYYVPLG
+446 PKGYYIPLG
-455 HTDDIGFPYPSGK
+455 HTDDIGFPYPAGK
-468 GGNFDFNVIKNWL
+468 GGNFDFNATKKWFV
-481 IDFWHDSCEPA
+481 DFWNDSCSLPDGESKQP
-492 TEKSSDSS
+492 DSAKRS
-500 DNKQRRALVFHNAKF
+500 LVFHNAKF

-524 GLTQKEIDSA
+524 GLTQKQIDAA

-585 VNIKDATEYGAE
+585 TNIKDATEYGAE
-597 DAVYTLRLWKPLRT
+597 DAVYTLRLWKPLRA

-638 VGAFVDTKI
+638 VGAFVDTKV
-647 LKKLETDLQH
+647 LKELEVNLQH
-657 RIEKLEKEICDMAGC
+657 RIEKLEKEICDMAGF

-697 RSTDAAVLEELSFRA
+697 RSTDAAVLEELSFRS

-765 DPNLQNIPVRSELGK
+765 DPNLQNIPVRSDLGK

-786 VPQNPSNVILAVDY
+786 VPQNPNNVILAVDY

-812 GDEALIESY
+812 GDVALIESY

-831 AAAINRVNIDDVTAD
+831 AAAINRVSLEDVTAD

-869 DLKIPMGQAKS
+869 DLKIPMAQAKS

-890 GVQKFIED
+890 GVQKFIDD

-978 VFECPKDQV
+978 VFECPREQV
-987 EELSAMVKSEM
+987 ETLSQMVKSEM

>member
-1 MLDLHIFKKILSP
+1 MP
-14 SVFVHSPTAHVPNAG
+14 
-29 LGHALASSDATL
+29 
-41 DLRICRLFF
+41 
-50 STFPFMAEKTLLL
+50 KTLLL
-63 LDSFALAFR
+63 LDSYALAFR

-80 PLVNSKGEDVSMM
+80 PLKNSQGEDVSMM

-142 MAAQMPLLCES
+142 MAAQMPLLGES
-153 MEASGIPLLSEP
+153 LEASGIPLLSEP
-165 GYEADDVMASAAE
+165 GYEADDVMASTAV
-178 AAVNAGFDHVVIISK
+178 AAVEAGFDSVVILSK

-207 FHLEKGAD
+207 FHLTKGAD
-215 GIDFGPQQVLE
+215 GIDFGPEQVLE
-226 KYGIPPEKI
+226 KYGLPPEKI
-235 RDYLALMGDSSD
+235 RDYLALMGDASD

-256 PKTAIQLLTEY
+256 PKTAIQLLNDY

-272 IYANLD
+272 LYANLD
-278 NIKKKGL
+278 KITKKGL

-292 KEQAFLSR
+292 REKAFLSR

-308 RAYHGNLDAL
+308 RAFNGNLDAL
-318 EFCGL
+318 EYNGL
-323 HSDTLEGIFR
+323 HVDTLAQMFKD
-333 EHEINSLI
+333 HEINSLL
-341 RLLENVPSK
+341 RLLEKVPSK

-355 NEDGSDEGSNSS
+355 DGEGAEGAGENGAESS
-367 ECGCNDES
+367 ATVER
-375 GDSAKVQKASF
+375 ASF
-386 PADLPPTYICVD
+386 PAEDLPTYVCVD
-398 NEKIFEQMKKEF
+398 TDEIFEQMKAEF
-410 DAATEIGIDTET
+410 AAASTVGIDTET

-436 LAAAEKDGSV
+436 LSADPPA
-446 PKGYYVPLG
+446 
-455 HTDDIGFPYPSGK
+455 TK
-468 GGNFDFNVIKNWL
+468 GGNFDFNKVANWFKEF
-481 IDFWHDSCEPA
+481 IADTTPMETSGKP
-492 TEKSSDSS
+492 
-500 DNKQRRALVFHNAKF
+500 RGLVFHNAKF
-515 DLHVLARTF
+515 DLHVLARAF
-524 GLTQKEIDSA
+524 KIPQADIDNA

-546 SPGQTG
+546 SPGQSG

-560 QLLQHEMIPIENLIG
+560 QRLQHEMIPIENLIG

-585 VNIKDATEYGAE
+585 APIKDATEYGAE
-597 DAVYTLRLWKPLRT
+597 DAVYTLRLWEPLKKELE
-611 KLQKYDYEKYF
+611 KLDYVKYF
-622 FSQEMP
+622 FAQEMP
-628 LLKVLYQMEG
+628 LLKVLYQMETVG
-638 VGAFVDTKI
+638 VAIDVPA
-647 LKKLETDLQH
+647 LKTLEQELQH
-657 RIEKLEKEICDMAGC
+657 RIEKLEKEICDMAGV

-697 RSTDAAVLEELSFRA
+697 RSTDAVVLEELSFRA
-712 AHPIVFAVIEYRE
+712 PHPIVFSVIEYRE
-725 LKKMQSTYVSVLPTL
+725 LKKMQSTYISVLPTL
-740 VNPDTKRIHTSFIQW
+740 LNPDTRRIHTSFIQW

-765 DPNLQNIPVRSELGK
+765 DPNLQNIPVRSDLGK
-780 QIRAAF
+780 KIRAAF
-786 VPQNPSNVILAVDY
+786 IPQSKDNVILAVDY

-812 GDEALIESY
+812 GDAALIESY

-831 AAAINRVNIDDVTAD
+831 AAAIYGVGLDAVTSD

-862 TAFRLSR
+862 TAFRLAR
-869 DLKIPMGQAKS
+869 DLKIPMSQARD
-880 FIDGYFEMYQ
+880 FITGYFDMYQ
-890 GVQKFIED
+890 GVQQFIED

-959 RINDENL
+959 RINEEKL
-966 PLRMMLQVHDEL
+966 PLKMMLQVHDEL
-978 VFECPKDQV
+978 VFECPRDQV
-987 EELSAMVKSEM
+987 EAMAQMVKSEM

-1013 FGKNWL
+1013 FGENWL

>member
-1 MLDLHIFKKILSP
+1 MP
-14 SVFVHSPTAHVPNAG
+14 
-29 LGHALASSDATL
+29 
-41 DLRICRLFF
+41 
-50 STFPFMAEKTLLL
+50 EKTLLL
-63 LDSFALAFR
+63 LDSYALAFR

-80 PLVNSKGEDVSMM
+80 PLKNSQGEEVSMM

-142 MAAQMPLLCES
+142 MAAQMPLLGES
-153 MEASGIPLLSEP
+153 LEASGIPLLSEP
-165 GYEADDVMASAAE
+165 GYEADDVMASTAM
-178 AAVNAGFDHVVIISK
+178 AAVEAGFDHVVILSK

-207 FHLEKGAD
+207 FHLTKGAD
-215 GIDFGPQQVLE
+215 GIDFGPEQVLE
-226 KYGIPPEKI
+226 KYGLPPEKI
-235 RDYLALMGDSSD
+235 RDYLALMGDASD

-256 PKTAIQLLTEY
+256 PKTAIQLLNDF

-272 IYANLD
+272 LYANLD
-278 NIKKKGL
+278 KVTKKGL
-285 HDNLANN
+285 HDNLENN
-292 KEQAFLSR
+292 REKAFLSR

-308 RAYHGNLDAL
+308 RAFSGNLDTL
-318 EFCGL
+318 EYNGL
-323 HSDTLEGIFR
+323 HVDTLAQMFKD
-333 EHEINSLI
+333 HEINSLL
-341 RLLENVPSK
+341 RLLEGIPSK

-355 NEDGSDEGSNSS
+355 ESDGTESS
-367 ECGCNDES
+367 
-375 GDSAKVQKASF
+375 DSANGDAVVSADF
-386 PADLPPTYICVD
+386 PVDVPPTYICVD
-398 NEKIFEQMKKEF
+398 TDEIFEQMKAEF
-410 DAATEIGIDTET
+410 AAASTVGIDTET
-422 DGLDPMQCNIVGLC
+422 DGLDPMQCNLVGLC
-436 LAAAEKDGSV
+436 LSADPA
-446 PKGYYVPLG
+446 KGYYIPLG
-455 HTDDIGFPYPSGK
+455 HSDEIGFPLPTGPK
-468 GGNFDFNVIKNWL
+468 GNYDL
-481 IDFWHDSCEPA
+481 
-492 TEKSSDSS
+492 
-500 DNKQRRALVFHNAKF
+500 NKVKAWFSEFIQSPREFVFHNAKF

-524 GLTQKEIDSA
+524 KIPQSAIDNA
-534 NIVDTLIAAWML
+534 NLIDTLIAAWML
-546 SPGQTG
+546 SPGQSG

-560 QLLQHEMIPIENLIG
+560 QRLQHEMIPIENLIG

-597 DAVYTLRLWKPLRT
+597 DAVYTLRLWEPLRRELE
-611 KLQKYDYEKYF
+611 KLDYVKYF
-622 FSQEMP
+622 FEQEMP
-628 LLKVLYQMEG
+628 LLKVLFQMESVG
-638 VGAFVDTKI
+638 VAIDVPA
-647 LKKLETDLQH
+647 LKTLEQELQR
-657 RIEKLEKEICDMAGC
+657 RIENLEKEICDMAGF

-697 RSTDAAVLEELSFRA
+697 RSTDAVVLEELSFKA
-712 AHPIVFAVIEYRE
+712 PHPIVFAVIEYRE
-725 LKKMQSTYVSVLPTL
+725 LKKMQSTYITVLPTL

-765 DPNLQNIPVRSELGK
+765 DPNLQNIPVRSDLGK
-780 QIRAAF
+780 KIRASF
-786 VPQNPSNVILAVDY
+786 VPQSKDNVILAVDY

-831 AAAINRVNIDDVTAD
+831 AAAIYGVKLDEVNSD

-869 DLKIPMGQAKS
+869 DLKIPMSQAKD
-880 FIDGYFEMYQ
+880 FITGYFDMYQ
-890 GVQKFIED
+890 GVQQYIED
-898 TKAAAHRDGYVET
+898 IKAAAHRDGYVET

-959 RINDENL
+959 RINEENL
-966 PLRMMLQVHDEL
+966 PLKMMLQVHDEL
-978 VFECPKDQV
+978 VFECPRDQV
-987 EELSAMVKSEM
+987 EPMSQMVKAEM
-998 EGAMELKVPLVASVG
+998 EGAMQLKVPLVASVG
-1013 FGKNWL
+1013 FGENWL
-1019 EAH
+1019 VAH

>member
-1 MLDLHIFKKILSP
+1 
-14 SVFVHSPTAHVPNAG
+14 
-29 LGHALASSDATL
+29 
-41 DLRICRLFF
+41 
-50 STFPFMAEKTLLL
+50 MAEKTLLL
-63 LDSFALAFR
+63 LDSYALAFR

-80 PLVNSKGEDVSMM
+80 PLKNSQGEEVSMM

-142 MAAQMPLLCES
+142 MAAQMPLLGES
-153 MEASGIPLLSEP
+153 LEASGIPLLSEP
-165 GYEADDVMASAAE
+165 GYEADDVMASTAM
-178 AAVNAGFDHVVIISK
+178 AAVEAGFDHVVILSK
-193 DKDMSQIVTDKIHL
+193 DKDMSQIVSDKIHL
-207 FHLEKGAD
+207 FHLTKGAD
-215 GIDFGPQQVLE
+215 GIDFGPEQVLE
-226 KYGIPPEKI
+226 KYGLPPEKI
-235 RDYLALMGDSSD
+235 RDYLALMGDASD

-256 PKTAIQLLTEY
+256 PKTAIQLLNDY

-272 IYANLD
+272 LYANLD
-278 NIKKKGL
+278 KITKKGL
-285 HDNLANN
+285 HDNLENN
-292 KEQAFLSR
+292 REKAFLSR

-308 RAYHGNLDAL
+308 RAFSGNLDTL
-318 EFCGL
+318 EYNGL
-323 HSDTLEGIFR
+323 HVDTLAQMFKD
-333 EHEINSLI
+333 HEINSLL
-341 RLLENVPSK
+341 RLLEGIPSK

-355 NEDGSDEGSNSS
+355 EGDDAGSADSS
-367 ECGCNDES
+367 SSDAVS
-375 GDSAKVQKASF
+375 SADFAV
-386 PADLPPTYICVD
+386 DVPPPYICVD
-398 NEKIFEQMKKEF
+398 SDEVFEQMKAEF
-410 DAATEIGIDTET
+410 EASSLIGVDTET
-422 DGLDPMQCNIVGLC
+422 DGLDPMQCNLVGLC
-436 LAAAEKDGSV
+436 LAAADNDGKV
-446 PKGYYVPLG
+446 NKGYYIPLG
-455 HTDDIGFPYPSGK
+455 HSDEIGFPLPTGPK
-468 GGNFDFNVIKNWL
+468 GNYDLNKTKEWFCDIIKT
-481 IDFWHDSCEPA
+481 S
-492 TEKSSDSS
+492 
-500 DNKQRRALVFHNAKF
+500 RAFVFHNAKF
-515 DLHVLARTF
+515 DLHVLARAF
-524 GLTQKEIDSA
+524 KIPQAVIDNA
-534 NIVDTLIAAWML
+534 NIIDTLIAAWML
-546 SPGQTG
+546 SPGQSG

-560 QLLQHEMIPIENLIG
+560 QRLQHEMIPIENLIG

-585 VNIKDATEYGAE
+585 VLTKDATEYGAE
-597 DAVYTLRLWKPLRT
+597 DAVYTLRLWEPLKRELA
-611 KLQKYDYEKYF
+611 KLDYEKYF
-622 FSQEMP
+622 FEQEMP
-628 LLKVLYQMEG
+628 LLKVLYQMESVG
-638 VGAFVDTKI
+638 VAIDVPA
-647 LKKLETDLQH
+647 LKTLEQELAR
-657 RIEKLEKEICDMAGC
+657 RIANLEKEICDMAGV

-697 RSTDAAVLEELSFRA
+697 RSTDAVVLEELSYKA
-712 AHPIVFAVIEYRE
+712 PHPIVFAVIEYRE
-725 LKKMQSTYVSVLPTL
+725 LKKMQSTYISVLPTL

-765 DPNLQNIPVRSELGK
+765 DPNLQNIPVRSDLGK
-780 QIRAAF
+780 KIRAAF
-786 VPQNPSNVILAVDY
+786 VPQSKDNVILAVDY

-831 AAAINRVNIDDVTAD
+831 AAAIYGVKLDEVNSD

-869 DLKIPMGQAKS
+869 DLKIPMSQAKD
-880 FIDGYFEMYQ
+880 FITGYFDMYQ
-890 GVQKFIED
+890 GVQQYIED
-898 TKAAAHRDGYVET
+898 IKAAAHRDGYVET

-959 RINDENL
+959 RINAENL

-978 VFECPKDQV
+978 VFECPRDQV
-987 EELSAMVKSEM
+987 EPMSQMVKAEM

-1013 FGKNWL
+1013 FGENWL
-1019 EAH
+1019 VAH

>member
-1 MLDLHIFKKILSP
+1 MP
-14 SVFVHSPTAHVPNAG
+14 
-29 LGHALASSDATL
+29 
-41 DLRICRLFF
+41 
-50 STFPFMAEKTLLL
+50 EKTLLL
-63 LDSFALAFR
+63 LDSYALAFR

-80 PLVNSKGEDVSMM
+80 PLKNSQGEEVSMM

-142 MAAQMPLLCES
+142 MAAQMPLLGES
-153 MEASGIPLLSEP
+153 LEASGIPLLSEP
-165 GYEADDVMASAAE
+165 GYEADDVMASTAM
-178 AAVNAGFDHVVIISK
+178 AAVEAGFDHVVILSK

-207 FHLEKGAD
+207 FHLTKGAD
-215 GIDFGPQQVLE
+215 GIDFGPEQVLE
-226 KYGIPPEKI
+226 KYGLPPEKI
-235 RDYLALMGDSSD
+235 RDYLALMGDASD

-256 PKTAIQLLTEY
+256 PKTAIQLLNDF

-272 IYANLD
+272 LYANL
-278 NIKKKGL
+278 NKVTKKGL
-285 HDNLANN
+285 HDNLENN
-292 KEQAFLSR
+292 REKAFLSR

-308 RAYHGNLDAL
+308 RAFSGNLDTL
-318 EFCGL
+318 EYNGL
-323 HSDTLEGIFR
+323 HVDTLAQMFKD
-333 EHEINSLI
+333 HEINSLL
-341 RLLENVPSK
+341 RLLEDIPSK

-355 NEDGSDEGSNSS
+355 ETDGTGSA
-367 ECGCNDES
+367 D
-375 GDSAKVQKASF
+375 DSTSAVVSADF
-386 PADLPPTYICVD
+386 PVDVPPTYICVD
-398 NEKIFEQMKKEF
+398 TDEIFEQMKAEF
-410 DAATEIGIDTET
+410 AAASTVGIDTET
-422 DGLDPMQCNIVGLC
+422 DGLDPMQCNLVGLC
-436 LAAAEKDGSV
+436 LSADPA
-446 PKGYYVPLG
+446 KGYYIPLG
-455 HTDDIGFPYPSGK
+455 HSDEIGFPLPTGPK
-468 GGNFDFNVIKNWL
+468 GNYDLNKVKTWFSEFI
-481 IDFWHDSCEPA
+481 A
-492 TEKSSDSS
+492 
-500 DNKQRRALVFHNAKF
+500 DNSRELVFHNAKF

-524 GLTQKEIDSA
+524 KIPQSAIDNA
-534 NIVDTLIAAWML
+534 NLIDTLIAAWML
-546 SPGQTG
+546 SPGQSG

-560 QLLQHEMIPIENLIG
+560 QRLQHEMIPIENLIG

-597 DAVYTLRLWKPLRT
+597 DAVYTLRLWEPLKKELE
-611 KLQKYDYEKYF
+611 KLDYVKYF
-622 FSQEMP
+622 FEQEMP
-628 LLKVLYQMEG
+628 LLKVLFQMESVG
-638 VGAFVDTKI
+638 VAIDVPA
-647 LKKLETDLQH
+647 LKTLEQELQR
-657 RIEKLEKEICDMAGC
+657 RIENLEKEICDMAGF

-697 RSTDAAVLEELSFRA
+697 RSTDAVVLEELSFKA
-712 AHPIVFAVIEYRE
+712 PHPIVFAVIEYRE
-725 LKKMQSTYVSVLPTL
+725 LKKMQSTYITVLPTL

-765 DPNLQNIPVRSELGK
+765 DPNLQNIPVRSDLGK
-780 QIRAAF
+780 KIRASF
-786 VPQNPSNVILAVDY
+786 VPQSKDNVILAVDY

-831 AAAINRVNIDDVTAD
+831 AAAIYGVKLDEVNSD

-869 DLKIPMGQAKS
+869 DLKIPMSQAKD
-880 FIDGYFEMYQ
+880 FITGYFDMYK
-890 GVQKFIED
+890 GVQQYIED
-898 TKAAAHRDGYVET
+898 IKAAAHRDGYVET

-959 RINDENL
+959 RINEENL
-966 PLRMMLQVHDEL
+966 PLKMMLQVHDEL
-978 VFECPKDQV
+978 VFECPRDQV
-987 EELSAMVKSEM
+987 EPMSQMVKAEM
-998 EGAMELKVPLVASVG
+998 EGAMQLKVPLVASVG
-1013 FGKNWL
+1013 FGENWL

>member
-1 MLDLHIFKKILSP
+1 
-14 SVFVHSPTAHVPNAG
+14 
-29 LGHALASSDATL
+29 
-41 DLRICRLFF
+41 
-50 STFPFMAEKTLLL
+50 MAEKTLLL
-63 LDSFALAFR
+63 LDSYALAFR

-142 MAAQMPLLCES
+142 MAAQMPLLGES
-153 MEASGIPLLSEP
+153 MVASGIPLLSEP
-165 GYEADDVMASAAE
+165 GYEADDVMASTAE
-178 AAVNAGFDHVVIISK
+178 AAIAAGFDHVVIISK

-207 FHLEKGAD
+207 FHLTKGAD
-215 GIDFGPQQVLE
+215 GIDFGPEQVVE
-226 KYGIPPEKI
+226 KFGLPPEKI
-235 RDYLALMGDSSD
+235 RDYLALMGDASD

-256 PKTAIQLLTEY
+256 PKTAIQLLNEF

-272 IYANLD
+272 LYANID
-278 NIKKKGL
+278 KVSKKGL
-285 HDNLANN
+285 HDNLENN
-292 KEQAFLSR
+292 KDKAFLSR

-308 RAYHGNLDAL
+308 RAFSGNLESL
-318 EFCGL
+318 KFCGI
-323 HSDTLEGIFR
+323 HCDTLADIFK
-333 EHEINSLI
+333 EHEINSLL
-341 RLLENVPSK
+341 RLLESIPSK
-350 TGFVR
+350 TGFVDSEE
-355 NEDGSDEGSNSS
+355 NSDDSTRIGEESN
-367 ECGCNDES
+367 CARG
-375 GDSAKVQKASF
+375 ASF
-386 PADLPPTYICVD
+386 ASDILPEYICVD
-398 NEKIFEQMKKEF
+398 SEDKFNQMKTEF
-410 DAATEIGIDTET
+410 AASAKIGIDTET
-422 DGLDPMQCNIVGLC
+422 DGLDPMQCNMVGLC
-436 LAAAEKDGSV
+436 LACATQGNEV
-446 PKGYYVPLG
+446 ETVNKGYYIPLG
-455 HTDDIGFPYPSGK
+455 HTDEIGFPLPYGK
-468 GGNFDFNVIKNWL
+468 DGNFDLNKVKEWFQE
-481 IDFWHDSCEPA
+481 FWNDSFD
-492 TEKSSDSS
+492 K
-500 DNKQRRALVFHNAKF
+500 RIFVFHNAKF
-515 DLHVLARTF
+515 DLHVIARSF
-524 GLTQKEIDSA
+524 GLTQPQIEKACIA
-534 NIVDTLIAAWML
+534 DTLIAAWML
-546 SPGQTG
+546 SPGQSG
-552 LGLDNQVM
+552 LNLDNQVM
-560 QLLQHEMIPIENLIG
+560 QKLQHEMIPIENLIG

-585 VNIKDATEYGAE
+585 VKVKDAAEYGAE
-597 DAVYTLRLWKPLRT
+597 DAVYTLRLWEPLQAEL
-611 KLQKYDYEKYF
+611 KKMDYERFF

-628 LLKVLYQMEG
+628 LLKVLYQMET
-638 VGAFVDTKI
+638 VGAFVDTAA
-647 LKKLETDLQH
+647 LKELEKELER
-657 RIEKLEKEICDMAGC
+657 RIDNLEKEICDMAGV

-697 RSTDAAVLEELSFRA
+697 RSTDAAVLEELSFRS
-712 AHPIVFAVIEYRE
+712 AHPIVFSVIEYRE

-740 VNPDTKRIHTSFIQW
+740 VNPETKRIHTSFIQW

-765 DPNLQNIPVRSELGK
+765 DPNLQNIPVRSDLGK
-780 QIRAAF
+780 KIRSAF
-786 VPQNPSNVILAVDY
+786 IPQNPDNVILAVDY

-812 GDEALIESY
+812 GDEALIDSY
-821 KEGIDIHART
+821 KNDIDIHART
-831 AAAINRVNIDDVTAD
+831 AAAIYGVDLSEVTSD

-869 DLKIPMGQAKS
+869 DLKIPMGQAKD
-880 FIDGYFEMYQ
+880 FITGYFDMYQ
-890 GVQKFIED
+890 GVQEFIEN
-898 TKAAAHRDGYVET
+898 TKANAHRDGYVET

-959 RINDENL
+959 RINDEQL

-978 VFECPKDQV
+978 VFECPKSRV
-987 EELSAMVKSEM
+987 EELSRMVKAEM

-1013 FGKNWL
+1013 FGKDWL